1 MQSQL
6 SHCMQRTM
14 RGIAYMNLT
23 ISCAWI
29 GCRQRP
35 LTCDTFTLCQTQC
48 MKILLVED
56 DPTLG
61 EAVKLAVRQAGFAVD
76 WTRDGVEADNALKA
90 YAYDAM
96 LLDLG
101 LPRRTGLDVL
111 SNLRKRGGTLP
122 VMILTARDTV
132 EDRVCGLDAG
142 ADDYLL
148 KPFALDE
155 LLARLRALLRR
166 AHGLADS
173 QIHMGRLV
181 FDGIKRHASVA
192 GVPLVL
198 SARETEVLEILLS
211 HGDRVTAKEAITDRL
226 TGWDDEV
233 GDNAVEVYIHRLRR
247 KLEGSGA
254 VIRTLRGL
262 GYVLEVER

>member
-1 MQSQL
+1 
-6 SHCMQRTM
+6 M
-14 RGIAYMNLT
+14 RCHVREPYE
-23 ISCAWI
+23 
-29 GCRQRP
+29 GCLDSDFNIRDVTQAR
-35 LTCDTFTLCQTQC
+35 LMRLCQTSN

-61 EAVKLAVRQAGFAVD
+61 EAVMLAARQAGFAVD
-76 WTRDGVEADNALKA
+76 WTRDGVQAESALGG
-90 YAYDAM
+90 YAYDAV

-101 LPRRTGLDVL
+101 LPRREGLDL
-111 SNLRKRGGTLP
+111 LRDLRKRGMTLP

-132 EDRVCGLDAG
+132 EDRVRGLDAG

-166 AHGLADS
+166 AHGVADT
-173 QIHMGRLV
+173 QIRLGHLG
-181 FDGIKRHASVA
+181 FDSVKRQACI
-192 GVPLVL
+192 GDTPLVL
-198 SARETEVLEILLS
+198 SAREVEVLEILLN
-211 HGDRVTAKEAITDRL
+211 HAGRVTAKEAIADRL
-226 TGWDDEV
+226 TGWDEGV

-247 KLEGSGA
+247 KLERSGV

-262 GYVLEVER
+262 GYLLEAER